1 MNGNQTK
8 ETLKKAYE
16 QSHFVILPSESE
28 GWPKAVAEGMFW
40 GCVPVST
47 AVSCVSYML
56 DNGNRGVLLNLN
68 LEKDILQIESLLKN
82 ENLYKS
88 MSQKA
93 NEWSQK
99 YTLDVFE
106 EEIKKVSKS

>member
-1 MNGNQTK
+1 M
-8 ETLKKAYE
+8 
-16 QSHFVILPSESE
+16 ILPSESE

-47 AVSCVSYML
+47 NVSCVSYML
-56 DNGNRGVLLNLN
+56 DNGNRGVLLSLN

-93 NEWSQK
+93 HEWSQK

-106 EEIKKVSKS
+106 EEIKKVLTS